1 MISLTDLPHEDAV
14 CWVLPCTRNPDRRLV
29 FRADDPDNKE
39 VVLFVSEYNAH
50 EADRMTDEEGTAL
63 MDDEVARQVNT
74 AVVMSRTSLV
84 MLAHSILEVALEM
97 RPDDGGGSDPG
108 ESLWNG
114 AGP

>member
-1 MISLTDLPHEDAV
+1 MISLTDLPRDGAP
-14 CWVLPCTRNPDRRLV
+14 CWIVPCTRNLDRRLV
-29 FRADDPDNKE
+29 LRADDPDNKE

-50 EADRMTDEEGTAL
+50 DLDRMTDEEGTAL

-84 MLAHSILEVALEM
+84 VLAHSILEVALEM

>member
-1 MISLTDLPHEDAV
+1 M
-14 CWVLPCTRNPDRRLV
+14 

-50 EADRMTDEEGTAL
+50 DVEGMTAEERIAL
-63 MDDEVARQVNT
+63 MDDEVARQVCT
-74 AVVMSRTSLV
+74 AVVMNRTGLV

-97 RPDDGGGSDPG
+97 RPDDGGGSGPG
-108 ESLWNG
+108 EALWNG